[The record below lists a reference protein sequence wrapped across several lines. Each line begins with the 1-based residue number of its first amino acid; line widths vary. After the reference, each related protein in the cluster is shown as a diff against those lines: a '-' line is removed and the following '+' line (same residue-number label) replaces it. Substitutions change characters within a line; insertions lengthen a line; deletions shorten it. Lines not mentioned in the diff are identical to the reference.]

1 MGFKNQL
8 QIKSWRE
15 KMSVPLA
22 YIGVIIIWSTT
33 PLAIKWSGVDSGFL
47 FGVTARMLIGL
58 LFSSVLILFLSKR
71 SVPWDKDSR
80 KIYLVAGIAIYG
92 AMLSVYWGS
101 QYISSG
107 FISVIFG
114 LNPIVTGIMAA
125 FWLKESSLTP
135 AKIFGVLLGISGLVV
150 IFNQAIDLGGHAV
163 IGIAGVC
170 LSVFLHSW
178 SGIWFKKLDIKL
190 TALEITHGGLMV
202 SVPLYLLT
210 WFISKGTWPE
220 NFTQRGLGSIVYLG
234 IFGSVLGFVL
244 YFYILKYIDV
254 SRVSLITLITPV
266 IALFLGS
273 ALNNEDLNIT
283 IWLGAGLI
291 MLGMSFYQ
299 WSDKILSK
307 VN

>member
-1 MGFKNQL
+1 
-8 QIKSWRE
+8 
-15 KMSVPLA
+15 MSVPLA

-33 PLAIKWSGVDSGFL
+33 PLAIKWSGADAGFL

-58 LFSSVLILFLSKR
+58 LFSSVLIMLLSRR
-71 SVPWDKDSR
+71 SLPWDKASR

-125 FWLKESSLTP
+125 LWLNERSLTP
-135 AKIFGVLLGISGLVV
+135 AKILGVTFGVIGLLV
-150 IFNQAIDLGGHAV
+150 IFSQGMQSGNHAV
-163 IGIAGVC
+163 IGIAAVC
-170 LSVFLHSW
+170 LSVLLHSW
-178 SGIWFKKLDIKL
+178 SSVWFKKLDIKL
-190 TALEITHGGLMV
+190 SALEITHGGLMV

-210 WFISKGTWPE
+210 WFILQGTWPE
-220 NFTQRGLGSIVYLG
+220 NIGQRSLGSIMYLG
-234 IFGSVLGFVL
+234 VFGSVLGFVL
-244 YFYILKYIDV
+244 FFYVLKHVEV

-266 IALFLGS
+266 VALFLGY
-273 ALNNEDLNIT
+273 ALNNEVLNIT
-283 IWLGAGLI
+283 VWIGTAMI

-299 WSDKILSK
+299 WSDKFFRK

>member
-1 MGFKNQL
+1 
-8 QIKSWRE
+8 
-15 KMSVPLA
+15 MSVPLA

-33 PLAIKWSGVDSGFL
+33 PLAIKWSGADAGFL

-58 LFSSVLILFLSKR
+58 LFSSVLIMLLSRR
-71 SVPWDKDSR
+71 SLPWDKASR

-125 FWLKESSLTP
+125 LWLNERSLTP
-135 AKIFGVLLGISGLVV
+135 AKILGVTFGVIGLLV
-150 IFNQAIDLGGHAV
+150 IFSQGMQSGNHAV
-163 IGIAGVC
+163 TGIAAVC
-170 LSVFLHSW
+170 LSVLLHSW
-178 SGIWFKKLDIKL
+178 SSVWFKKLDIKL
-190 TALEITHGGLMV
+190 SALEITHGGLMV

-210 WFISKGTWPE
+210 WFILQGTWPD
-220 NFTQRGLGSIVYLG
+220 NIGQRSLGSIMYLG

-244 YFYILKYIDV
+244 FFYILKHVEV

-266 IALFLGS
+266 VALFLGY
-273 ALNNEDLNIT
+273 ALNNEVLNVTVWIGT
-283 IWLGAGLI
+283 AMI

-299 WSDKILSK
+299 WSDKFFRK

>member
-1 MGFKNQL
+1 
-8 QIKSWRE
+8 
-15 KMSVPLA
+15 MSVPLA

-33 PLAIKWSGVDSGFL
+33 PLAIKWSGGDSGFL

-58 LFSSVLILFLSKR
+58 LFSSALIMLLSKR
-71 SVPWDKDSR
+71 RLPWDQHAR
-80 KIYLVAGIAIYG
+80 KVYLVAGIAIYG

-125 FWLKESSLTP
+125 LWLNERSLTP
-135 AKIFGVLLGISGLVV
+135 AKIAGVILGIIGLIV
-150 IFNQAIDLGGHAV
+150 IFSQAVQFGGHAV
-163 IGIAGVC
+163 IGIAAVC
-170 LSVFLHSW
+170 LSVLLHSL
-178 SGIWFKKLDIKL
+178 SSVWFKKLDINL
-190 TALEITHGGLMV
+190 TALEITHGGLLV

-210 WFISKGTWPE
+210 WFISQGTWPE
-220 NFTQRGLGSIVYLG
+220 HFSQRGLGSIVYLG

-244 YFYILKYIDV
+244 FFYILKHIDV

-266 IALFLGS
+266 IALFLGY
-273 ALNNEDLNIT
+273 ALNNEVLNT
-283 IWLGAGLI
+283 GVWMGTGLI

-299 WSDKILSK
+299 WSDKIFRK
-307 VN
+307 VA

>member
-1 MGFKNQL
+1 
-8 QIKSWRE
+8 
-15 KMSVPLA
+15 MSVPLA

-33 PLAIKWSGVDSGFL
+33 PLAIKWSGGDSGFL

-58 LFSSVLILFLSKR
+58 LFSSALIMLLSR
-71 SVPWDKDSR
+71 RRLPWDQHAR
-80 KIYLVAGIAIYG
+80 KTYLVAGIAIYG

-125 FWLKESSLTP
+125 LWLNERSLTP
-135 AKIFGVLLGISGLVV
+135 VKLLGVVLGIVGLFI
-150 IFNQAIDLGGHAV
+150 IFSQGIQLGSHAA
-163 IGIAGVC
+163 IGIAAVC
-170 LSVFLHSW
+170 LSVLLHSW
-178 SGIWFKKLDIKL
+178 SSVWVKKLKHNL
-190 TALEITHGGLMV
+190 TALEITHGGLLV

-210 WFISKGTWPE
+210 WFISQGSWPE
-220 NFTQRGLGSIVYLG
+220 NFSQRGLGSIVYLG

-244 YFYILKYIDV
+244 FFYILKHVDV

-266 IALFLGS
+266 VALFLGY
-273 ALNNEDLNIT
+273 ALNNEILT
-283 IWLGAGLI
+283 TGIWVGTGLI

-299 WSDKILSK
+299 WSDKLFQRLS
-307 VN
+307 

>member
-1 MGFKNQL
+1 
-8 QIKSWRE
+8 
-15 KMSVPLA
+15 MSVPLA

-58 LFSSVLILFLSKR
+58 LFSSALIMLLSKR
-71 SVPWDKDSR
+71 RLPWDQHAR
-80 KIYLVAGIAIYG
+80 KTYLVAGIAIYG

-125 FWLKESSLTP
+125 LWLNERSLTP
-135 AKIFGVLLGISGLVV
+135 AKLVGVVLGVVGLFV
-150 IFNQAIDLGGHAV
+150 IFSQGIQLGGHAA
-163 IGIAGVC
+163 IGIAAVC
-170 LSVFLHSW
+170 LSVLLHSW
-178 SGIWFKKLDIKL
+178 SSVWFKKLKHNL
-190 TALEITHGGLMV
+190 TALEITHGGLLV

-210 WFISKGTWPE
+210 WFILQGTWPE
-220 NFTQRGLGSIVYLG
+220 SFSQRGLGSIVYLG

-244 YFYILKYIDV
+244 FFYILKHVDV
-254 SRVSLITLITPV
+254 SRVSLITLVTPV
-266 IALFLGS
+266 VALFLGY
-273 ALNNEDLNIT
+273 ALNNEILNAG
-283 IWLGAGLI
+283 IWIGTGLI

-299 WSDKILSK
+299 WSDKLIHRLS
-307 VN
+307 

>member
-1 MGFKNQL
+1 
-8 QIKSWRE
+8 
-15 KMSVPLA
+15 MSVPLA

-33 PLAIKWSGVDSGFL
+33 PLAIKWSGGDSGFL

-58 LFSSVLILFLSKR
+58 LFSSVLIMFVSRRRL
-71 SVPWDKDSR
+71 PWDQHAR

-125 FWLKESSLTP
+125 LWLNERSLTP
-135 AKIFGVLLGISGLVV
+135 PKILGVALGVVGLIV
-150 IFNQAIDLGGHAV
+150 IFSQGVQLGNHAV
-163 IGIAGVC
+163 IGITAVC
-170 LSVFLHSW
+170 LSVLLHSW
-178 SGIWFKKLDIKL
+178 SSVWFKKLENNL
-190 TALEITHGGLMV
+190 TALEITHGGLLV

-210 WFISKGTWPE
+210 WFILQGTWPE
-220 NFTQRGLGSIVYLG
+220 NFSQRGLGSIVYLG
-234 IFGSVLGFVL
+234 LFGSVLGFVMF
-244 YFYILKYIDV
+244 FYILKHVDV

-266 IALFLGS
+266 VALFLGY
-273 ALNNEDLNIT
+273 ALNNEVLNT
-283 IWLGAGLI
+283 SVWLGTGLI

-299 WSDKILSK
+299 WSDKFFNAVAK
-307 VN
+307 

>member
-1 MGFKNQL
+1 
-8 QIKSWRE
+8 
-15 KMSVPLA
+15 MSVPLA

-58 LFSSVLILFLSKR
+58 LFSSVLIMLLSHR
-71 SVPWDKDSR
+71 SLPWDKASR
-80 KIYLVAGIAIYG
+80 KVYLVAGIAIYG

-114 LNPIVTGIMAA
+114 LNPIITGIMAA
-125 FWLKESSLTP
+125 LWLNERSLTP
-135 AKIFGVLLGISGLVV
+135 AKILGVLLGVAGLIV
-150 IFNQAIDLGGHAV
+150 IFNQAVDLGGHAV
-163 IGIAGVC
+163 IGITAVC

-178 SGIWFKKLDIKL
+178 SGVWFKKLDIKL

-210 WFISKGTWPE
+210 WFMLQGTWPE
-220 NFTQRGLGSIVYLG
+220 SFSERGLGSIIYLG

-244 YFYILKYIDV
+244 YFYILKHIDV

-266 IALFLGS
+266 VALFLGY
-273 ALNNEDLNIT
+273 ALNNEVLNIT
-283 IWLGAGLI
+283 VLVGAGLI

-299 WSDKILSK
+299 WSDKLFQNDS
-307 VN
+307 

>member
-1 MGFKNQL
+1 
-8 QIKSWRE
+8 
-15 KMSVPLA
+15 MSVPLA

-33 PLAIKWSGVDSGFL
+33 PLAIKWSGSDSGFL

-58 LFSSVLILFLSKR
+58 LFSSMLIMLLSR
-71 SVPWDKDSR
+71 RRLPWDAAAR
-80 KIYLVAGIAIYG
+80 KTYLVAGIAIYG

-125 FWLKESSLTP
+125 LWLNERSLTP
-135 AKIFGVLLGISGLVV
+135 VKLLGVVLGIVGLVV
-150 IFNQAIDLGGHAV
+150 IFSQGIHLGNHAV
-163 IGIAGVC
+163 IGIAAVC
-170 LSVFLHSW
+170 LSVLLHSW
-178 SGIWFKKLDIKL
+178 SSVWFKKLDISL
-190 TALEITHGGLMV
+190 TALEITHGGLLV

-210 WFISKGTWPE
+210 WFIAQGTWPE
-220 NFTQRGLGSIVYLG
+220 NFSQRGLGSIVYLG

-244 YFYILKYIDV
+244 FFYILKHIDV

-266 IALFLGS
+266 VALLLGY
-273 ALNNEDLNIT
+273 ALNNEILNASV
-283 IWLGAGLI
+283 WLGTGLI

-299 WSDKILSK
+299 WSDRLFQKAA
-307 VN
+307 